1 MTWWHESNYWRRRS
15 SSADIVRRAKDGWEF
30 HRLPTHSHRPTPG
43 LYPAS
48 VCIRLYSIGC
58 ACLMLCSAVCVGGGG
73 GGGWMLR
80 MKSRKAPLAHSSV
93 VKKLKEKEIK
103 RVVGS
108 VSLSLSL
115 YVCEWRVELTN
126 AAPSNRLLLLRP
138 INTFS
143 SSSSSSSQSRAA
155 IFDSRLTTLGVGEGS
170 ISIHSR
176 RACLR
181 VYLSVCF
188 YEREWER
195 KETLLEAS
203 YSVQRSLSCWWAAFI
218 DQSRHQ
224 THTHT
229 ADRTPTWTR
238 TEYYAMYI

>member
-1 MTWWHESNYWRRRS
+1 
-15 SSADIVRRAKDGWEF
+15 
-30 HRLPTHSHRPTPG
+30 
-43 LYPAS
+43 
-48 VCIRLYSIGC
+48 
-58 ACLMLCSAVCVGGGG
+58 MLCSAVCVGGGG

-108 VSLSLSL
+108 VSLSL

-181 VYLSVCF
+181 VYAC
-188 YEREWER
+188 ERVR
-195 KETLLEAS
+195 AS
-203 YSVQRSLSCWWAAFI
+203 SLWLDFI
-218 DQSRHQ
+218 G
-224 THTHT
+224 
-229 ADRTPTWTR
+229 
-238 TEYYAMYI
+238 